1 MLFSLMEGLLANEA
15 AEGVINTHNY
25 APRQPSGFLLSISP
39 RLLSIFPSFLIFF
52 LSSSLISL
60 LVFPDFPL
68 KASILNRISWDG
80 RRKPS
85 AVATTHSL
93 THTITA
99 FVETARCLRPPSH
112 SASLFSASVKRP
124 AQLAALILASG
135 VDTVSHRFCHY

>member
-25 APRQPSGFLLSISP
+25 APRQPSGFLPLHLSSP
-39 RLLSIFPSFLIFF
+39 SLLLFF

>member
-1 MLFSLMEGLLANEA
+1 MHRGNPLVSS
-15 AEGVINTHNY
+15 
-25 APRQPSGFLLSISP
+25 RSISP
-39 RLLSIFPSFLIFF
+39 RLLSFSPSLHLSISPSLHLPFSSL

-60 LVFPDFPL
+60 PVFPDFPL

-85 AVATTHSL
+85 AVATTHTHTH

-99 FVETARCLRPPSH
+99 FVETAWCLRPPSH

-124 AQLAALILASG
+124 AQLAAVILASG
-135 VDTVSHRFCHY
+135 VDTVSVRFCHY